1 MNGAE
6 RRSSKD
12 GAVSEANRKY
22 ADADRGI
29 LAVGAY
35 APRNRVPAE
44 AFEAAWGSFDAPG
57 VETKAV
63 PDADE
68 DALTMGVQAARRAL
82 AAGDADGRDLDVL
95 AFASTTPPLAEEDPT
110 ARLGSYLAVP
120 TDAARRVHTGS
131 TRAGIDAL
139 LDALAAGGTGLVVV
153 ADCPKGEPDDS
164 REHAA
169 GAGAAA
175 LLVGDGAP
183 ATVADSADFSDPR
196 PGTRFRQRGSED
208 LDGLD
213 VGTYDRA
220 AFTEPVEAAVAGLE
234 ADVDPEAVALQ
245 APNGKLPYRSNL
257 DGEAIAAVE
266 TVSELGDTAAASVP
280 LSLAVAFEG
289 GHDETLAVGW
299 GAGAGATALVVEGSA
314 PVRSQL
320 EGSEQ
325 LDYPAYLRR
334 RGDIVGETPDG
345 GAAHVP
351 VPTWRRSVPQRHRHE
366 SGVCPEC
373 GAVAFPPDGACPG
386 CRSLVAFEPVEPGLT
401 GTVDAATTI
410 GQGGAPPEFAEQ
422 QARQGAFGVAVVRF
436 EAGDGEVSLPMQ
448 VVGGASVGD
457 AVRAVPRRVYVEEGV
472 PRYGLKA
479 LPLD

>member
-1 MNGAE
+1 MT
-6 RRSSKD
+6 
-12 GAVSEANRKY
+12 
-22 ADADRGI
+22 RGI

-35 APRNRVPAE
+35 APSNRVPAE
-44 AFEAAWGSFDAPG
+44 AFEEAWESFDAPG
-57 VETKAV
+57 VESKAV

-82 AAGDADGRDLDVL
+82 RAGDADGRAIEHL
-95 AFASTTPPLAEEDPT
+95 AFASTNPPLAEEDLT

-120 TDAARRVHTGS
+120 TDAARRVHAGS
-131 TRAGIDAL
+131 TRAGLDAL
-139 LDALAAGGTGLVVV
+139 LDALETDGHALVVV
-153 ADCPKGEPDDS
+153 ADCPESEPDDA

-175 LLVGDGAP
+175 FLVGPDAP
-183 ATVADSADFSDPR
+183 ATVADSESFTDPR
-196 PGTRFRQRGSED
+196 PGTRFRQRGSDD

-234 ADVDPEAVALQ
+234 ADADFGAVALQ
-245 APNGKLPYRSNL
+245 APNGKLPYRSTLGN
-257 DGEAIAAVE
+257 EAIAAVE

-280 LSLAVAFEG
+280 LSLARAFEA
-289 GHDETLAVGW
+289 GHDRTLAVAW
-299 GAGAGATALVVEGSA
+299 GAGAGATALLLEGTA
-314 PVRSQL
+314 PVEADL
-320 EGSEQ
+320 EGTTG

-334 RGDIVGETPDG
+334 RGDVVGEKPDG

-351 VPTWRRSVPQRHRHE
+351 VPTWRRSLPQRHRHE

-373 GAVAFPPDGACPG
+373 GTVAFPPEGACPG
-386 CRSLVAFEPVEPGLT
+386 CRSLVEFEPVEPALEGV
-401 GTVDAATTI
+401 VDAATTI

-448 VVGGASVGD
+448 VVGDGAAVGD
-457 AVRAVPRRVYVEEGV
+457 AVRAVPRRVYVEEDV

-479 LPLD
+479 LPAD

>member
-1 MNGAE
+1 M
-6 RRSSKD
+6 S
-12 GAVSEANRKY
+12 
-22 ADADRGI
+22 RGI

-35 APRNRVPAE
+35 APANRVPAE
-44 AFEAAWGSFDAPG
+44 AFEEAWGSFDAPG

-82 AAGDADGRDLDVL
+82 RAGDADGRSIEHL
-95 AFASTTPPLAEEDPT
+95 AFASTNPPLAEEDLT

-120 TDAARRVHTGS
+120 TDAARRIHTGS

-139 LDALAAGGTGLVVV
+139 FDAVEADGTALVVV
-153 ADCPKGEPDDS
+153 ADCPEGEPDDS

-175 LLVGDGAP
+175 FLVGEDAP
-183 ATVADSADFSDPR
+183 AVVADRETFTDPR
-196 PGTRFRQRGSED
+196 PGTRFRQRGSD
-208 LDGLD
+208 DVDGLD
-213 VGTYDRA
+213 IGTYDRA
-220 AFTEPVEAAVAGLE
+220 AFTEPVEAAVAGVD
-234 ADVDPEAVALQ
+234 ADANPEAVALQ

-257 DGEAIAAVE
+257 DNEAIAAVE

-280 LSLAVAFEG
+280 LSLARAFEEG
-289 GHDETLAVGW
+289 YDETLGVAW
-299 GAGAGATALVVEGSA
+299 GSGGGATAFVVEGAA
-314 PVRSQL
+314 PAETTL
-320 EGSEQ
+320 EGTNE

-334 RGDIVGETPDG
+334 RGDVVGEKPDG

-351 VPTWRRSVPQRHRHE
+351 VPTWRRSLPQRHRHE

-373 GAVAFPPDGACPG
+373 GAVSFPPAGACPG
-386 CRSLVAFEPVEPGLT
+386 CRKLVEFEPVEPSLE

-436 EAGDGEVSLPMQ
+436 EAGEGEVSLPMQ
-448 VVGGASVGD
+448 VVGEGGEVGD
-457 AVRAVPRRVYVEEGV
+457 TVRAVPRRVYVEEGV

-479 LPLD
+479 LPQD

>member
-1 MNGAE
+1 MSA
-6 RRSSKD
+6 D
-12 GAVSEANRKY
+12 GT
-22 ADADRGI
+22 RGI

-35 APRNRVPAE
+35 APANRVPAE
-44 AFEAAWGSFDAPG
+44 AFEVAWGSFDAPG
-57 VETKAV
+57 VERKAV

-82 AAGDADGRDLDVL
+82 RTGDVDGRAVEHL
-95 AFASTTPPLAEEDPT
+95 AFASTNPPLAEEDLT

-120 TDAARRVHTGS
+120 TDAARRFHTGS
-131 TRAGIDAL
+131 TRAGVDAL
-139 LDALAAGGTGLVVV
+139 LDALETDGLALVVV
-153 ADCPKGEPDDS
+153 ADCPESEPDDP

-175 LLVGDGAP
+175 FLVGPDAP
-183 ATVADSADFSDPR
+183 ATVAASEAFTDPR
-196 PGTRFRQRGSED
+196 PGTRFRQRGDDD

-213 VGTYDRA
+213 IGTYDRA

-234 ADVDPEAVALQ
+234 ADVEPDAVALQ

-257 DGEAIAAVE
+257 DNEAIAAVE

-280 LSLAVAFEG
+280 LSLVRAFEEG
-289 GHDETLAVGW
+289 YDRTLAGAW
-299 GAGAGATALVVEGSA
+299 GSGAGATGLLVEGTA
-314 PVRSQL
+314 PVETAL
-320 EGSEQ
+320 EGTEE

-334 RGDIVGETPDG
+334 RGDVIGEKPDG

-351 VPTWRRSVPQRHRHE
+351 VPTWRRSLPQRHRHE
-366 SGVCPEC
+366 SGRCPEC
-373 GAVAFPPDGACPG
+373 GTVAFPPEGACPG
-386 CRSLVAFEPVEPGLT
+386 CRSLVEFEPVEPALE

-448 VVGGASVGD
+448 VVGEGASVGD
-457 AVRAVPRRVYVEEGV
+457 AVRAVPRRIYVEEDV

-479 LPLD
+479 LPQD